1 MKRIRRKP
9 GLFEALELYKQLSRD
24 DDLKLDNEE
33 RDEKFINQLAQNLRI
48 AKSNPITIYGI
59 RAQAMF
65 EFIVTSL
72 NNIKLL
78 KVEDSGDIYAIKET
92 ITPPDFRLVLNDDN
106 EIFIEVKNFY
116 QKDPVSP
123 YSFKKKYFE
132 RLLEYANIFKLDL
145 KIAIYWSKWNIWT
158 LIDSNKFSLENNN
171 YVISFIDA
179 YKNNEMFLLGDL
191 MVATIP
197 PLEMRI
203 VADKKRQ
210 RKILDSGLVKFYIGG
225 IEFYCGGK
233 LITDK
238 KEKNIAFNLIYF
250 SDWPI
255 SEPIAQ
261 IENENLNYISFKSE
275 PLERTENQEFEILG
289 SFSSMISKQ
298 FQMLTAPDGK
308 VERISPKFYKTKL
321 GTLIPTDYKGEQL
334 PIWRFSII
342 PKYEKD

>member
-9 GLFEALELYKQLSRD
+9 ELFEALELYQQLSQD
-24 DDLKLDNEE
+24 DDLELTNEE
-33 RDEKFINQLAQNLRI
+33 HDEKFIHQLTHNLRI

-72 NNIKLL
+72 NKIKLL
-78 KVEDSGDIYAIKET
+78 KVEDSGDIYTIKET
-92 ITPPDFRLVLNDDN
+92 ITPPDFRLILNDDN

-123 YSFKKKYFE
+123 YSLKKEYFE
-132 RLLEYANIFKLDL
+132 RLVEYANIFKLDL

-158 LIDSNKFSLENNN
+158 LIDSNKFSLKNNN
-171 YVISFIDA
+171 YVISFIEA
-179 YKNNEMFLLGDL
+179 CINNEMFILGDL

-203 VADKKRQ
+203 VADKKRD
-210 RKILDSGLVKFYIGG
+210 RKILDSGLVKFHIGE

-250 SDWPI
+250 SEWPI
-255 SEPIAQ
+255 SEPIAEV
-261 IENENLNYISFKSE
+261 ENENLICISFKSE
-275 PLERTENQEFEILG
+275 PVERTENQEFEILG
-289 SFSSMISKQ
+289 SLSSMISKQ
-298 FQMLTAPDGK
+298 FQMLTAPEGE
-308 VERISPKFYKTKL
+308 VERISPKVEKTKL
-321 GTLIPTDYKGEQL
+321 GTLISTDYKGKQL
-334 PIWRFSII
+334 PIWRFFNYS
-342 PKYEKD
+342 KK